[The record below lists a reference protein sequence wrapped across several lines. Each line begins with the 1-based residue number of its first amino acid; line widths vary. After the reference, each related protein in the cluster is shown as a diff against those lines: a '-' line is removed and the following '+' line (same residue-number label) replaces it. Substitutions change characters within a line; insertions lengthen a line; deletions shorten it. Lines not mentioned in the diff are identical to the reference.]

1 MEQAPEFK
9 VLLNYTQ
16 GNDFDVNL
24 VVNYFNKA
32 LSTRPLTSR
41 ITAYLTSHKVTGG
54 INGYMENT
62 ASLIS
67 MDNLTRLYE
76 GKIEHAKVFRD
87 LVHEVVLNKYLIF
100 YMSIFTNKNFL
111 EVGQQVVD
119 AGVNIEIFQALF
131 PSLFIIST
139 AV

>member
-24 VVNYFNKA
+24 
-32 LSTRPLTSR
+32 
-41 ITAYLTSHKVTGG
+41 VTGG